1 MNALK
6 SILHCVAMLIKY
18 SKTSLIHV
26 NLDLGDFIIIV
37 NARTFNECTFIGH
50 LYKAIKFSLTDQ
62 TTMLKGSF

>member
-6 SILHCVAMLIKY
+6 SILHCVAMLRKY

-26 NLDLGDFIIIV
+26 NLGDFIIIV

>member
-26 NLDLGDFIIIV
+26 NLGDFIIIV